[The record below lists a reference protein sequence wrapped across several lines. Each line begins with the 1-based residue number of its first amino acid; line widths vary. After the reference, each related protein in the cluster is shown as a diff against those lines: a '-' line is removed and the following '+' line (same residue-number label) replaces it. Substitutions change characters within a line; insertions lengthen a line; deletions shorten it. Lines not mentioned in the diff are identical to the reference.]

1 MSDDNDVEKGLGVS
15 IRKEE
20 LISKVLHYVK
30 EEGLTHFEAILE
42 VCEEHEIDPEDISQ
56 LITGPLKEKLRIE
69 AVNRNIISSAKKE
82 LANDIIQDCI

>member
-1 MSDDNDVEKGLGVS
+1 MSENNDIEKNIGVS
-15 IRKEE
+15 LRKDE

-42 VCEEHEIDPEDISQ
+42 VCEEYDIDPEDISQ

-69 AVNRNIISSAKKE
+69 AVNLNIISSSKKE
-82 LANDIIQDCI
+82 LANDIIQGCI